1 MNQKIFVFLWL
12 LFVSVG
18 ICAQDGKIRPIVR
31 STMYGIGSI
40 NLYDTYLSPM
50 EYSGTQ
56 VRVLRESSRMTRLFD
71 GNVSRQV
78 LFQGYL
84 AAAQNRVETS
94 SELAGMVN
102 WNYAFHY
109 NFSLLEGRLR
119 LMAGPMF
126 QLHGGF
132 IYNTRNGNNPAQAKL
147 YANLAASGMAI
158 YHIPWKR
165 VPITL
170 RYQLDAPLLGL
181 MFSPTYGQSY
191 YEIFSLGHTDGIVHF
206 TSLHNQPSLRH
217 WLTADMKFRSFTL
230 RLGYMADMQQSRVG
244 GLRTHD
250 YSHTFM
256 VGLVKKLLPIE

>member
-119 LMAGPMF
+119 LLAGPMF

-147 YANLAASGMAI
+147 YANLAASCVVQ
-158 YHIPWKR
+158 YDIPCKR
-165 VPITL
+165 LPTTL
-170 RYQLDAPLLGL
+170 RYQVDSPLLGV
-181 MFSPTYGQSY
+181 MFSPQYGQSY
-191 YEIFSLGHTDGIVHF
+191 YEIFSLGHSEGTLLL
-206 TSLHNQPSLRH
+206 TSLHRQPSLRH
-217 WLTADMKFRSFTL
+217 WLTADMQFRPFTL
-230 RLGYMADMQQSRVG
+230 RMGYMADMQQSRVN
-244 GLRTHD
+244 GLRSHD
-250 YSHTFM
+250 YSHSFLIGFVREFTFQ
-256 VGLVKKLLPIE
+256 